1 MNAAARVAVA
11 NCDGC
16 DADTL
21 RDYIRAGLVL
31 VPIAAGSK
39 APRRKGWNTRARCWA
54 KPGQVPDRYIGNV
67 GLAHAYAGTC
77 ALDID
82 NAALAAPAL
91 HAHGINLAALLAAPD
106 AVHVR
111 SGREGRDKLL
121 YRLPDGVTL
130 ATINRNKQGEGFELR
145 CASANGSTMQD
156 VLPPSIHPDTGKP
169 YQWAGDW
176 HAIPSA
182 PADLLTAWRGML
194 GTSPAP
200 RTLPQPTRTRRTL
213 PQAIPEGERNATL
226 LSLAAGLVRKGYD
239 AQRVNDRLQRINAE
253 RCTPPLG
260 ADEVDA
266 IAAHATGYGS
276 DGFAM
281 LPHKLLDSAEWNAL
295 PPRAHD
301 IILLAFRRY
310 GPDTAQTG
318 FALTWADFAGRP
330 GFAKK
335 DTFYTARGQAVA
347 SRILLLLREARNT
360 QTGCTPDLF
369 TIAPNFA
376 SPEKVTLR
384 QSRKST
390 PLHIR
395 TALGSKAFIGAI
407 DANEPQR
414 GTTP

>member
-1 MNAAARVAVA
+1 MNAAARLAIA
-11 NCDGC
+11 KCDEC

-31 VPIAAGSK
+31 VPIPAGSK
-39 APRRKGWNTRARCWA
+39 APHGKGWNLRARCWA
-54 KPGQVPDRYIGNV
+54 KPGQVPGTYTGNV

-82 NAALAAPAL
+82 DAALAAPAL
-91 HAHGINLAALLAAPD
+91 AAYGIDLAALLAAPG
-106 AVHVR
+106 AVHIR
-111 SGREGRDKLL
+111 SGRAGRDKLL
-121 YRLPDGVTL
+121 FRLRDPL
-130 ATINRNKQGEGFELR
+130 PSINRSAAEGFELR
-145 CASANGSTMQD
+145 CAATNGRTVQD

-176 HAIPSA
+176 RAIPNA

-200 RTLPQPTRTRRTL
+200 RTLPQPMRPRSKL
-213 PQAIPEGERNATL
+213 PDAIPEGERNATL
-226 LSLAAGLVRKGYD
+226 LSLAAGLVRRGYGSQ
-239 AQRVNDRLQRINAE
+239 AVNDRLQRINAE

-260 ADEVDA
+260 ADVVDSIVA
-266 IAAHATGYGS
+266 RATGYGS

-281 LPHKLLDSAEWNAL
+281 LPHKLLDSREWKAL

-301 IILLAFRRY
+301 IIVLAFRRY
-310 GPDTAQTG
+310 GPATAHAG

-347 SRILLLLREARNT
+347 SRILLLLHEARNT

-369 TIAPNFA
+369 TIAPDFA

-395 TALGSKAFIGAI
+395 TALDAAVHSGATG
-407 DANEPQR
+407 ANKPQR
-414 GTTP
+414 GATR

>member
-1 MNAAARVAVA
+1 MNAAARLAVA
-11 NCDGC
+11 KCDEC

-21 RDYIRAGLVL
+21 RDYILAGLVL
-31 VPIAAGSK
+31 VPIPSGSK
-39 APRRKGWNTRARCWA
+39 APCGKGWNTRARCWA
-54 KPGQVPDRYIGNV
+54 KPGQVPDTYTGNV
-67 GLAHAYAGTC
+67 GLAHAYSGTC

-82 NAALAAPAL
+82 DAALAGPAL
-91 HAHGINLAALLAAPD
+91 AAYGIDVAALLAAPD
-106 AVHVR
+106 AVHIR
-111 SGREGRDKLL
+111 SGRAGRDKLL
-121 YRLPDGVTL
+121 FRLRDPL
-130 ATINRNKQGEGFELR
+130 PSINRSAIEGFELR
-145 CASANGSTMQD
+145 CAATNGRTVQD
-156 VLPPSIHPDTGKP
+156 VLPPSIHPDTEKP

-176 HAIPSA
+176 HAIPNA
-182 PADLLTAWRGML
+182 PADLLTAWRKML
-194 GTSPAP
+194 DKTPAP
-200 RTLPQPTRTRRTL
+200 RTQPRPARTRRKL
-213 PQAIPEGERNATL
+213 SAVIPEGERNATL

-266 IAAHATGYGS
+266 IAARATGYGS

-347 SRILLLLREARNT
+347 SRILLLLHEARNT

-369 TIAPNFA
+369 TIAPSF
-376 SPEKVTLR
+376 R
-384 QSRKST
+384 QSRKSDLAPVPKKYT
-390 PLHIR
+390 LTYTNSSR
-395 TALGSKAFIGAI
+395 QKSSTGAI
-407 DANEPQR
+407 DANESQR